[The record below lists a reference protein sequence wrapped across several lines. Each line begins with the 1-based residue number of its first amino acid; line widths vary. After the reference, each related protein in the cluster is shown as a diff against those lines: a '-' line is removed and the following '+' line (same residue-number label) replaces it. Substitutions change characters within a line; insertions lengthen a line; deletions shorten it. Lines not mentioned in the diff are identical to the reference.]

1 MMRAIVTKPFWGV
14 KDGAVMPQEFVKGD
28 AIFGDLAEAAVRF
41 KDAKETDDSKQAS
54 DAAAAAA
61 ASLAA
66 AEELAADLVKRKLEA
81 REQFDSATDE
91 QLAEGAAFLK
101 VDLAD
106 TTDRDVIFERMWLAT
121 IATPAA
127 AAKSTK
133 A

>member
-14 KDGAVMPQEFVKGD
+14 KDGTVMPQEFVKGD

-54 DAAAAAA
+54 DAAA
-61 ASLAA
+61 SLAA
-66 AEELAADLVKRKLEA
+66 AEELAADLVKRKMEA
-81 REQFDSATDE
+81 RAQFDTATPE

-101 VDLAD
+101 VDLTG
-106 TTDRDVIFERMWLAT
+106 TTDRDVLFERMWLASV
-121 IATPAA
+121 AAAAA
-127 AAKSTK
+127 AAKSAK